1 MPSTREKLGMLGS
14 GMARKTGETLVK
26 SKRKKKKRLD
36 GIMSQIKAGRK
47 SR

>member
-14 GMARKTGETLVK
+14 GMARQTGETVVK
-26 SKRKKKKRLD
+26 AKRKKKKRLD
-36 GIMSQIKAGRK
+36 DIMSQIKAGRK